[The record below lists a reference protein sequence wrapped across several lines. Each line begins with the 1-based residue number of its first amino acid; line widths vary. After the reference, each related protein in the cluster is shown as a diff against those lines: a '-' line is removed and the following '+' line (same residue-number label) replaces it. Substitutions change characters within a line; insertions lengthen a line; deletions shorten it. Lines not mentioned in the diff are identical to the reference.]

1 MGKALGGFK
10 NHVVIRLKGRLPRRT
25 PEGRCRYTSVV
36 AAREEEGFLMME
48 DYIRRRQNTVA
59 QYITTRSV
67 LDLCEGSERD
77 PGARVGMRWREEVGI
92 LEGSQEVAAANV
104 EGDRGE

>member
-1 MGKALGGFK
+1 M
-10 NHVVIRLKGRLPRRT
+10 VIRLKGRLPRRT

-36 AAREEEGFLMME
+36 AAREEEGFLTME

-92 LEGSQEVAAANV
+92 LEGAQEATAAKV
-104 EGDRGE
+104 EGGRVE